1 MDARTE
7 VIRKRLLTVAALG
20 VAVWGGHF
28 AHADDVVQSR
38 GEIGGESRAFWP
50 DSHSASRD
58 WNTATVGRLYLDAV
72 KEKVSARARLFSRL
86 DTNDRERSVFI
97 AEEALVELN
106 LRPVRLRAGFQML
119 NWTATEAFH
128 PADVVNSRYYDSAI
142 ENPEKL
148 GEPMVSA
155 RVEIP
160 NGNVE
165 AYFMPFFVRPLF
177 PTGRSRFNL
186 GAPGTNLGSAM
197 LLKRDGSV
205 DSSLDATTFV
215 PQWAARVQQTVGQ
228 ADLSLHVLQQ
238 QDRALPVIAFD
249 RVSGFAR
256 PMFAPVTQIGA
267 TAQQVVGAAVLKLEM
282 AYRWF
287 SRPESKSTEFG
298 PLIERNHFVVAAGI
312 DYNVPA
318 ESGGEST
325 LLLEGQVF
333 IPKQHDLPRELMP
346 LFQHDVVAGW
356 RYAFNDE
363 SSRSFI
369 ALVIVDVVRPQEFF
383 FNLGYT
389 QRLGETWG
397 LNAGL
402 RLVRVPPRNASM
414 PVLYENL
421 NNAHQANL
429 NFLRYF

>member
-1 MDARTE
+1 MNDRFRIKRTGLG
-7 VIRKRLLTVAALG
+7 VIAAVAAMAPG
-20 VAVWGGHF
+20 AGRAEV
-28 AHADDVVQSR
+28 DVQSR

-50 DSHSASRD
+50 DSNAQSRE
-58 WNTATVGRLYLDAV
+58 WNTATVGRLYLDAG
-72 KEKVSARARLFSRL
+72 KDKVSARARVFSRL

-97 AEEALVELN
+97 PEEAFAQLE

-128 PADVVNSRYYDSAI
+128 PADVINSRYYDSAI

-160 NGNVE
+160 RGNIE
-165 AYFMPFFVRPLF
+165 AFFMPFFVRPIF

-186 GAPGTNLGSAM
+186 GRPGQGFGEAVV
-197 LLKRDGSV
+197 LKRNGTVQEDPG
-205 DSSLDATTFV
+205 ATSFM
-215 PQWAARVQQTVGQ
+215 PQWAARVQQTFGQ
-228 ADLSLHVLQQ
+228 ADLALHVLQQ
-238 QDRALPVIAFD
+238 QDRTSPVVAFD
-249 RVSGFAR
+249 PNIMKAR
-256 PMFAPVTQIGA
+256 PLFEPMTQVGGTLAQAAGA
-267 TAQQVVGAAVLKLEM
+267 WVLKLEL
-282 AYRWF
+282 AYRWYY
-287 SRPESKSTEFG
+287 RPENRATIYG
-298 PLIERNHFVVAAGI
+298 PLPQRDHFVAAGGLE
-312 DYNVPA
+312 YNLPS

-333 IPKQHDLPRELMP
+333 VPRQSNLPRELMP

-363 SSRSFI
+363 SSRSVI
-369 ALVIVDVVRPQEFF
+369 ALIVVDVVRPQEFF

-389 QRLGETWG
+389 QRIGETWG
-397 LNAGL
+397 LNAGV
-402 RLVRVPPRNASM
+402 RLVRVPPRNPAM

-421 NNAHQANL
+421 NNAHQVNL
-429 NFLRYF
+429 NLLRYF

>member
-1 MDARTE
+1 MNARTA
-7 VIRKRLLTVAALG
+7 VVRKSLCAFAAMGVVFGLG
-20 VAVWGGHF
+20 HV
-28 AHADDVVQSR
+28 AHADDLVQSR

-58 WNTATVGRLYLDAV
+58 WNTATVGRLYLDAA

-86 DTNDRERSVFI
+86 DTNDRDRSVFI
-97 AEEALVELN
+97 AEEAFAEVD

-128 PADVVNSRYYDSAI
+128 PADVLNSRYYDSAI

-148 GEPMVSA
+148 GEPMLSA

-165 AYFMPFFVRPLF
+165 AYFMPFFVRPIF

-186 GAPGTNLGSAM
+186 GAPGTSLGGAM

-205 DSSLDATTFV
+205 DSSLDSTSFV
-215 PQWAARVQQTVGQ
+215 PQWAARVQQTIGQ
-228 ADLSLHVLQQ
+228 ADLSLHILQQ
-238 QDRALPVIAFD
+238 QDRATPVIVFD
-249 RVSGFAR
+249 RGPGTAR
-256 PMFAPVTQIGA
+256 PLFAPVTQIGA

-287 SRPESKSTEFG
+287 YRPESKSTAFG
-298 PLIERNHFVVAAGI
+298 PLIERNHFVAAAGI

-333 IPKQHDLPRELMP
+333 IPKQHDLPRELNP

-363 SSRSFI
+363 SSRSLI

-402 RLVRVPPRNASM
+402 RLVRVPPRNAAM

-429 NFLRYF
+429 NLLRYF